1 MPELAPVIA
10 ATLSLK
16 FFIDPPA
23 DGWLRAQVRAVAD
36 SDSTAYLLISKWRV
50 LLRNA
55 NVKPGQ
61 IVVLRPRASRYQL
74 LQPPWFQIAALTRP
88 EEGLVGKEC
97 VSKCR
102 SVWEPNL

>member
-10 ATLSLK
+10 APLSLK

-36 SDSTAYLLISKWRV
+36 SDSTAYLLITKWRG

-55 NVKPGQ
+55 NVKPGT
-61 IVVLRPRASRYQL
+61 IVVLRPLAFTYQPL
-74 LQPPWFQIAALTRP
+74 PPPWFQIACFTSP
-88 EEGLVGKEC
+88 PMKSDMWGKRDD
-97 VSKCR
+97 VR
-102 SVWEPNL
+102 V